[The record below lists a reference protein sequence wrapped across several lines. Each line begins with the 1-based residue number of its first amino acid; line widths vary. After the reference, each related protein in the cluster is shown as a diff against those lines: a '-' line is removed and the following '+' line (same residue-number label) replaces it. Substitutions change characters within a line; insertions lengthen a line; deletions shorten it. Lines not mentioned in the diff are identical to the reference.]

1 MFLQITSWCSSSV
14 ILPKE
19 QSTLEQHGKGKKK
32 RGWGW
37 GGIYNHQ
44 MFAKFKHV
52 NELKI

>member
-32 RGWGW
+32 RG
-37 GGIYNHQ
+37 GIYNHQ